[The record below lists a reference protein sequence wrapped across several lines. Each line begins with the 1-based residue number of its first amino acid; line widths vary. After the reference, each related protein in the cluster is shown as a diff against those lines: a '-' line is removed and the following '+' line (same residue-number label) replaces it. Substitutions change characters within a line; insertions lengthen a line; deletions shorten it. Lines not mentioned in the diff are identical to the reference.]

1 MGASSM
7 YGSLRRRPLPLPL
20 FVALLSCL
28 ALLATLTSG
37 VLADDGDGFDLTEG
51 LAPPELPGQDG
62 LTYPNLGSGLSDLA
76 DNPYGAQ
83 FGADFLGSGG
93 AVGGGLVGGVAA
105 SPLQPGDTGNHT
117 ASMLALSIIV
127 DGDVG
132 QVVNVINTNGGD
144 VRNVLGS
151 YIEAY
156 VPPTALARLAR
167 TPGVS
172 WARELAWP
180 MRVRGAATSGGV
192 AQHLASAWH
201 DAGIKGQGVKIGVID
216 FPSGSTTRD
225 GFTGTP
231 ALLGT
236 DLPSAVTARCY
247 TDLGKHTSNIA
258 DCSAADGNDH
268 GTIVAETVMDVA
280 PEASLYIANPVSSVD
295 LRRTAQWM
303 HAQGVEVIVYSI
315 TWQFHGPPDGTS
327 PYIYGPLNTV
337 KWAADNGIVWVN
349 AAGNRHRDTWY
360 GPFADADT
368 DNIHEWRPGTEDQYL
383 TLAPG
388 ERARVFMRWD
398 DTWEGADDDLALM
411 VVTKPGSPDEA
422 VLATSNDS
430 QTGDAHH
437 EPFERVT
444 VENNGSQYAT
454 VALRVKS
461 MDGSKPKW
469 IQLVTWG
476 GVLGSQSDGY
486 SVMSPADSPHPGMLA
501 VGAGSPTAIHSYSS
515 RGPTPDGRVKPDIV
529 GAAGMQTV
537 TVGTFR
543 GTSAAAPHVGG
554 LAALVVQQ
562 NPGFAP
568 AEVTGYLKAHAKPNG
583 HIYPNS
589 TWGHGFAQLPSPSCA
604 EDLNGSGT
612 TSGSWTYDCVSAADT
627 AKSGRYYNIR
637 VLQESTVTID
647 LSSSVDS
654 LLGLRRGYNA
664 QQSAPLHSDDN
675 GGTGNNARISATL
688 AAGTYTIEATTAAN
702 SQTGAFS
709 LDVSGLAA
717 VPEISLSGGADV
729 TEGSNVRF
737 TLTASPIPTS
747 PLPVKVQVTTTG
759 DYGVTPSTRTINIP
773 TDTGSTEL
781 VLSTANDNVPE
792 ANGGI
797 TATLVKGASYDVS
810 FSASAATV
818 GVNDN
823 DNFSCHDIVTADG
836 SIDGTLVTNCKQS
849 FYSESSKRYARFYS
863 FEVAQ
868 ESGVVIEMESTE
880 LNPYLMLRQGK
891 DARTGTPL
899 HFNDNAGES
908 QNPPGTALIWN
919 ARISEALSAGWYT
932 IEASSLDHEET
943 GSFKMQIRGLDPQTS
958 VPVVSIADGG
968 DITEGEDASFTLTA
982 SPAPAADLD
991 VTVAV
996 TQDGDFTTT
1005 GAQTVTIRATGS
1017 ATLAVSTDNDS
1028 VGESDGS
1035 ITAAISDGNGYAVSS
1050 TISVWERTGAGI
1062 ATVNVADDDGAIC
1075 NEALTFD
1082 GTVSGTWAD
1091 DCNSQQRGGRYARYY
1106 IFELEQSSK
1115 VTIDLTS
1122 SADTYMFVRSG
1133 KNTQSGAAIH
1143 ENDDV
1148 GGGNLN
1154 SRISRTLAAGWYT
1167 IEATTYASRITRD
1180 FSLTITGLAS
1190 QPTEPEISIA
1200 GGGGVIEGAAA
1211 SFTVTATPKPA
1222 ADLDVTV
1229 SVSQSGDYGATAG
1242 SRTVTIPASG
1252 SETFTVATTDD
1263 SADEADGSV
1272 TATVGS
1278 GTGYTVSSGSGS
1290 ATVVV
1295 ADNDVPEISIA
1306 GGGGVIEGAAASFTV
1321 TATPKPAADLDV
1333 TVSVSQSGDYGATT
1347 GSRTVTIPAS
1357 GSKTFT
1363 VATTDDSADEADGS
1377 VTATVGSGT
1386 GYTVSAT
1393 KSTATVAVSD
1403 DDDPL
1408 PVISIVGGAAV
1419 TEGGHATYTLTASPQ
1434 PTAPLTVNV
1443 TVSQSGDYYSGTG
1456 PTTVQIATSGTHT
1469 MSLGTRD
1476 DGIDE
1481 PDGSVTV
1488 TLSAGTGYTVSSTQ
1502 GVATVAVSD
1511 DDVPEI
1517 SIAAGSG
1524 VSEGTAASFTL
1535 TASPK
1540 PAAGLDVAVA
1550 VSQSGDFGAA
1560 TGSRTV
1566 TIPTSGS
1573 FTLTV
1578 ATANDATDEADGSV
1592 TATINTGTG
1601 YTVSS
1606 SAGSASVAVSD
1617 DDDPAEC
1624 APQLPDDAVTVDEVT
1639 GWRDG
1644 LSAAAAA
1651 GVKRFNRVLAA
1662 LGVDTGHTPMTA
1674 EQAQGVADWLG
1685 NSRWD
1690 RISRTLAAV
1699 EQAQCDD
1706 DAEQDE
1712 PEISIAGGAG
1722 VVEGVAAS
1730 FTVTASPKPAVDLDV
1745 TVTVAQSGD
1754 FGVSAGSRAVT
1765 IPASGSKTFTVA
1777 TANDS
1782 TDEAD
1787 GSVTVTVG
1795 SGTGYTV
1802 SSTQSAATVAVSD
1815 DDVPEI
1821 SIAAGSDVV
1830 EGSAASFTLTASPKP
1845 AVDLDV
1851 TVAVSQSGDFGVT
1864 TGSRTVAI
1872 TASGSATFTV
1882 ATSGDSDDEV
1892 DGSVT
1897 ATISTGT
1904 GYTVSSS
1911 AGSTSVAVSDD
1922 DPPLVVADVCVS
1934 ALEGDGSI
1942 AGQWTDACDSEGR
1955 EGRYARFFTFSLAQR
1970 ATVTIDLESSSDT
1983 YLFLRSGLGRYGQEL
1998 SRNDDGGDGY
2008 NSRIS
2013 ESLAAGD
2020 YTVEATTFSRSTT
2033 GAFTLSVDGLTAQP
2047 PPAVLPE
2054 ISIAAGGGVTEGS
2067 AASFTVTA
2075 SPAPTA
2081 ALTVD
2086 VTVSQSGDFGVATGA
2101 RTVTVPTSG
2110 SYALTVTT
2118 TDDST
2123 DEADGSVI
2131 VSIDAGTG
2139 YTVSTSSGSATVTVS
2154 DDDDPPPPP
2163 PDPQISIAAGSG
2175 VTEGGAASFTLT
2187 ANPAPQSALSVGVS
2201 VAQSG
2206 DFGVSTGA
2214 RTVTIPTSGSY
2225 ALTVA
2230 TTGDST
2236 DEADGSVTVSVSSG
2250 TGYTVS
2256 SGNSSATV
2264 AVSDDDDPPPP
2275 PPPDCV
2281 SDETLGLARDYYELN
2296 RNRAP
2301 GYGRNWLRVLVAF
2314 GDVVDD
2320 QVTAFT
2326 AAEALEREQVWF
2338 GWKPFREA
2346 LECIEAAQ
2354 QPASPQIS
2362 IAAGSGVTEG
2372 SAASFAVTASPAPTA
2387 ALTVDVTV
2395 SQSGD
2400 FGVATGARTVTI
2412 STTGTFTLS
2421 VDTTGDSADEADGSV
2436 TVTIDTG
2443 TGYTVSSSAG
2453 SATVAVSDDDP
2464 APPPPPPPPP
2474 AEPEISIAAGS
2485 DVTEGTA
2492 ATFTLTASPA
2502 PTAALS
2508 VSVTVAQSGSFG
2520 VSTGARTVT
2529 IPTGGSYTL
2538 TVATADDSTDE
2549 ADGSVTVAIGSG
2561 TGYTVSSSDSSA
2573 TVAVADDDVPEISIA
2588 AGSGVTEGSAA
2599 AFTVTASPVPAA
2611 SLDVSV
2617 TVSQSGDFASIG
2629 ERTVT
2634 IPTTGSATFTVATA
2648 DDTTDEADG
2657 SVTATVASGTGYTV
2671 SSSAGAATVAVSDD
2685 DDPAPPP
2692 NTPVISIVGG
2702 TAVTEGGDATFTIT
2716 ASPAPTAPLT
2726 VSLTVSQS
2734 GNYYLLPGTTTIQ
2747 MASSGTYTLRLGT
2760 RDDSTDEPDGSLTV
2774 TVDSGTG
2781 YTVSPTQRAATVAVS
2796 DNDLPSSGPPTVTV
2810 SDATAVEGAQNL
2822 AFVVTLSKPNP
2833 DPITFRYGG
2842 YSRTA
2847 TLWQDWSIEYKA
2859 FILDAGDTTIDLT
2872 VPVIDDDTPENDET
2886 LRVYVYATSGIV
2898 IRDGFLYATGT
2909 ITDDD

>member
-1 MGASSM
+1 MF
-7 YGSLRRRPLPLPL
+7 LPL
-20 FVALLSCL
+20 FVVLLICF
-28 ALLATLTSG
+28 ALLATLTTG
-37 VLADDGDGFDLTEG
+37 VHADDGDGFDLTAG
-51 LAPPELPGQDG
+51 LASPELPGQDG
-62 LTYPNLGSGLSDLA
+62 LTYPNLGWGLSDLA
-76 DNPYGAQ
+76 DGSQY
-83 FGADFLGSGG
+83 GADFLWGGGSGD
-93 AVGGGLVGGVAA
+93 GGSGNGVAA
-105 SPLQPGDTGNHT
+105 SPFQPGDTGNHT

-132 QVVNVINTNGGD
+132 RVVDVINANGGD

-156 VPPTALARLAR
+156 VPPTVLARLAQ

-172 WARELAWP
+172 WARELARP
-180 MRVRGAATSGGV
+180 LQARGTVTSGGV

-216 FPSGSTTRD
+216 VPRGSTTRD

-258 DCSAADGNDH
+258 DCSAAGGNNH

-280 PEASLYIANPVSSVD
+280 PEASLYIANPVSSAD

-303 HAQGVEVIVYSI
+303 HGEGVQVIVYSI

-327 PYIYGPLNTV
+327 PYPYGPLNTV

-368 DNIHEWRPGTEDQYL
+368 DNIHEWRAGTENQYL
-383 TLAPG
+383 TLGPG
-388 ERARVFMRWD
+388 KSVRVFMRWD

-422 VLATSNDS
+422 VLATANDS
-430 QTGDAHH
+430 QTGDSHH
-437 EPFERVT
+437 EPFENVT
-444 VENNGSQYAT
+444 IENTGSQSAT

-461 MDGSKPKW
+461 MDGSKPSW
-469 IQLVTWG
+469 IQLVAWG
-476 GVLGSQSDGY
+476 GVLGTQSDGY

-501 VGAGSPTAIHSYSS
+501 VGAGSPIAIHNYSS

-529 GAAGMQTV
+529 GAAGMQTAAD
-537 TVGTFR
+537 GTFW
-543 GTSAAAPHVGG
+543 GTSAATPHVGG

-562 NPGFAP
+562 NPSFAP
-568 AEVTGYLKAHAKPNG
+568 TEVTGYLKAHAIANG
-583 HIYPNS
+583 PIVPNS

-612 TSGSWTYDCVSAADT
+612 TSGSWTNGCVSAADS

-637 VLQESTVTID
+637 VLQESTVAID

-654 LLGLRRGYNA
+654 YLRLRNGYNA
-664 QQSAPLHSDDN
+664 QQGTALHSDDN

-688 AAGTYTIEATTAAN
+688 AAGSYTIEATTAAN

-709 LDVSGLAA
+709 LDINGLAA
-717 VPEISLSGGADV
+717 VPVVSLSGGADV

-737 TLTASPIPTS
+737 TLTASPIPSS
-747 PLPVKVQVTTTG
+747 PMPVKVQVSVTG

-773 TDTGSTEL
+773 TSTGSTQL

-797 TATLVKGASYDVS
+797 TAMLVKGASYDVS
-810 FSASAATV
+810 SSASAATV

-823 DNFSCHDIVTADG
+823 DNFSCHDLVTADG
-836 SIDGTLVTNCKQS
+836 SVDGILVTNCKQS
-849 FYSESSKRYARFYS
+849 FYSEDSKRYARFYS
-863 FEVAQ
+863 FEIAQ
-868 ESGVVIEMESTE
+868 RSGVVIEMESTE
-880 LNPYLMLRQGK
+880 LNPYLMLRHGK

-908 QNPPGTALIWN
+908 QNPPGTALYLN

-932 IEASSLDHEET
+932 IEATSLDHEET
-943 GSFKMQIRGLDPQTS
+943 GSFKMQIRGLSPQTS
-958 VPVVSIADGG
+958 VPVISIADGG

-996 TQDGDFTTT
+996 TQDGDFATT
-1005 GAQTVTIRATGS
+1005 GSQTVTIPATGS
-1017 ATLAVSTDNDS
+1017 ATLTVYTDNDS
-1028 VGESDGS
+1028 VAESDGS
-1035 ITAAISDGNGYAVSS
+1035 ITAAIRDGNGYAVSS
-1050 TISVWERTGAGI
+1050 TISVSERTGAGI
-1062 ATVNVADDDGAIC
+1062 ATVNVADDDGGLAC
-1075 NEALTFD
+1075 TTTLTTD
-1082 GTVSGTWAD
+1082 GEVSGTWAD
-1091 DCNSQQRGGRYARYY
+1091 DCNSQQRPGRNARYY
-1106 IFELEQSSK
+1106 IFELEQSSN
-1115 VTIDLTS
+1115 VTIELTS
-1122 SADTYMFVRSG
+1122 SADTYMFLLSG
-1133 KNTQSGAAIH
+1133 ENTQSGQPLYK
-1143 ENDDV
+1143 NDDV

-1154 SRISRTLAAGWYT
+1154 SRISETLAAGWYT
-1167 IEATTYASRITRD
+1167 IEATTYASGITRD

-1200 GGGGVIEGAAA
+1200 GGGGVTEGAAA
-1211 SFTVTATPKPA
+1211 SFTVTAAPA
-1222 ADLDVTV
+1222 PGADLDVTV
-1229 SVSQSGDYGATAG
+1229 SVSQSGDYGATTG

-1252 SETFTVATTDD
+1252 SETFAVATADD

-1290 ATVVV
+1290 ATVAV

-1306 GGGGVIEGAAASFTV
+1306 GGGGVTEGVAASFTV
-1321 TATPKPAADLDV
+1321 TAAPSPAAGLDV

-1357 GSKTFT
+1357 GSETFT
-1363 VATTDDSADEADGS
+1363 VATADDSADEADGS
-1377 VTATVGSGT
+1377 VTATVGSGS
-1386 GYTVSAT
+1386 GYTVS
-1393 KSTATVAVSD
+1393 STQGAATVAVSD

-1408 PVISIVGGAAV
+1408 PVVSIVGGSAV
-1419 TEGGHATYTLTASPQ
+1419 TEGGNATYTLTASPA
-1434 PTAPLTVNV
+1434 PAAPLTVNV
-1443 TVSQSGDYYSGTG
+1443 TVSQSGDFYVGTG
-1456 PTTVQIATSGTHT
+1456 PAIVQIATSGTHILR
-1469 MSLGTRD
+1469 LGTSD
-1476 DGIDE
+1476 DSIDE
-1481 PDGSVTV
+1481 ADGSVTV
-1488 TLSAGTGYTVSSTQ
+1488 SLSAGTGYTVSSTQ
-1502 GVATVAVSD
+1502 GAASVAVSD
-1511 DDVPEI
+1511 DDVPEV

-1540 PAAGLDVAVA
+1540 PAAGLDVTVA

-1566 TIPTSGS
+1566 TVPASGS
-1573 FTLTV
+1573 FTLSV
-1578 ATANDATDEADGSV
+1578 ATANDTTDEADGSV
-1592 TATINTGTG
+1592 TATVSTGTG

-1606 SAGSASVAVSD
+1606 SLGSASVAVS

-1662 LGVDTGHTPMTA
+1662 LGVDTGDTPMTA

-1699 EQAQCDD
+1699 EQVQCGD
-1706 DAEQDE
+1706 DAEQDD

-1745 TVTVAQSGD
+1745 TVIVAQSGD

-1765 IPASGSKTFTVA
+1765 IPASGSKAFTVA
-1777 TANDS
+1777 TVDDS
-1782 TDEAD
+1782 VDEAD
-1787 GSVTVTVG
+1787 GSVTVSVG
-1795 SGTGYTV
+1795 SGTGYAV
-1802 SSTQSAATVAVSD
+1802 SSSAGSASVAVSD
-1815 DDVPEI
+1815 DDVPEV
-1821 SIAAGSDVV
+1821 SIAAGSGVV

-1845 AVDLDV
+1845 AVGLDV
-1851 TVAVSQSGDFGVT
+1851 AVAVSQSGDFGVV
-1864 TGSRTVAI
+1864 TGSRTVAVP
-1872 TASGSATFTV
+1872 ASGSATFTV
-1882 ATSGDSDDEV
+1882 ATSGDSDDEA

-1897 ATISTGT
+1897 VSVGSGT

-1922 DPPLVVADVCVS
+1922 DVPLVVADVCVS
-1934 ALEGDGSI
+1934 ALEGDGSV

-1970 ATVTIDLESSSDT
+1970 ATVTIDLESSVDT
-1983 YLFLRSGLGRYGQEL
+1983 YLFLRSGLGRDGGEL

-2054 ISIAAGGGVTEGS
+2054 ISIAAGSGVTEGG
-2067 AASFTVTA
+2067 AASFTLTA

-2081 ALTVD
+2081 ALTVG
-2086 VTVSQSGDFGVATGA
+2086 VTVSQSGDFGVTTGA

-2110 SYALTVTT
+2110 SYTLTVATAG
-2118 TDDST
+2118 DSA

-2139 YTVSTSSGSATVTVS
+2139 YTVSTSSGSATVAVF

-2187 ANPAPQSALSVGVS
+2187 ASPVPQSALTVGVS

-2206 DFGVSTGA
+2206 DFGVATGA
-2214 RTVTIPTSGSY
+2214 RTVTISTSGSY
-2225 ALTVA
+2225 ALIVA
-2230 TTGDST
+2230 TTGDSV

-2264 AVSDDDDPPPP
+2264 AVSDDDPPPP
-2275 PPPDCV
+2275 PPPPADCV

-2296 RNRAP
+2296 RDRAP

-2326 AAEALEREQVWF
+2326 AAEALEREQLWF
-2338 GWKPFREA
+2338 GWRPFREA

-2372 SAASFAVTASPAPTA
+2372 SAASFTLTASPAPAA

-2400 FGVATGARTVTI
+2400 FGVATGSRTVTI
-2412 STTGTFTLS
+2412 STAGIFALS

-2453 SATVAVSDDDP
+2453 SATVAVSDDDDP
-2464 APPPPPPPPP
+2464 APPPPPP

-2492 ATFTLTASPA
+2492 ATFTLTASSQPA
-2502 PTAALS
+2502 SALS

-2538 TVATADDSTDE
+2538 TVATTDDTTDE
-2549 ADGSVTVAIGSG
+2549 ADGSVTATVGSG

-2599 AFTVTASPVPAA
+2599 TFTVTASPVPAA

-2629 ERTVT
+2629 EQTVT
-2634 IPTTGSATFTVATA
+2634 IPTTGSATFTVATT

-2657 SVTATVASGTGYTV
+2657 SVTATVGSGTGYTV
-2671 SSSAGAATVAVSDD
+2671 SSTQSAATVAVSDD
-2685 DDPAPPP
+2685 DDAAPPP

-2781 YTVSPTQRAATVAVS
+2781 YTVSSAQGAATVAVS
-2796 DNDLPSSGPPTVTV
+2796 DNDLPSSGPPTVIV
-2810 SDATAVEGAQNL
+2810 SDATAVEGAQSL
-2822 AFVVTLSKPNP
+2822 VFVVTLSKPNP

-2842 YSRTA
+2842 YARTA
-2847 TLWQDWSIEYKA
+2847 TLWQDWTIEYKA
-2859 FILDAGDTTIDLT
+2859 FTLDAGDTTIDLT

-2886 LRVYVYATSGIV
+2886 LRIYVYAISGIV